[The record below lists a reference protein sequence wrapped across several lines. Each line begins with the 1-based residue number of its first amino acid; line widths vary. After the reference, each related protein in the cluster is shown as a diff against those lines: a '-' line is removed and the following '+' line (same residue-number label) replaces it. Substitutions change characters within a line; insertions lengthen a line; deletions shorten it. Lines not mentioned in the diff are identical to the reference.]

1 MSDSGGRDVNGAG
14 QQAPRW
20 RAIGL
25 PDEGVGAGKRIAH
38 EPEAEAE
45 VSSGLFGHKPPVRQ
59 ESCAPTAKKKRVAEP
74 DPRRK
79 ALELLT
85 RREHSHRE
93 LVSKLRARGFDP
105 ETAENTVDEMAARGW
120 QDETRF
126 AQALARSRAG
136 SGHGPI
142 RIRAELQQHAI
153 KDELIETA
161 LAACEVDWREQAVD
175 LLQRRF
181 GPGRPADR
189 KEYARRGAFLQR
201 RGYDLDAI
209 RHALARFEA

>member
-1 MSDSGGRDVNGAG
+1 MSGPGEDDLAGAG
-14 QQAPRW
+14 AKAPRW
-20 RAIGL
+20 RAIEAPG
-25 PDEGVGAGKRIAH
+25 GNGGTGKPHAH
-38 EPEAEAE
+38 ESAAGASTRVPGRKR
-45 VSSGLFGHKPPVRQ
+45 SS
-59 ESCAPTAKKKRVAEP
+59 APAAPAPAAARGARAAGP

-85 RREHSHRE
+85 RREHSRRE
-93 LVSKLRARGFDP
+93 LASKLRARGFDA
-105 ETAENTVDEMAARGW
+105 ETAESTVDEMAGRGW
-120 QDETRF
+120 QDEARF

-136 SGHGPI
+136 SGHGPV

-153 KDELIETA
+153 ADDLIDAA
-161 LAACEVDWREQAVD
+161 LDACEVDWREQAAE
-175 LLQRRF
+175 LLRRRF

-209 RHALARFEA
+209 RHAMARLEA